1 MWGSQLAAKKTNYL
15 AARIGV
21 SYMKLGLKR
30 FFKLFS
36 ESIPKDFFKHN
47 VNSDLESEKILQ
59 GSYLSLSTV
68 TSFGVV
74 MISNA

>member
-1 MWGSQLAAKKTNYL
+1 MGQPNSSEKNKLFGSKNWSILHE
-15 AARIGV
+15 I
-21 SYMKLGLKR
+21 GLKR

-47 VNSDLESEKILQ
+47 VNSDLESEKLLQ